1 MGWCPPSWK
10 TLAGVIVEASAWSLM
25 VFICPDSPFSQ
36 GSGPP
41 PEREQAELG
50 GRSCCSNVQKR
61 STHVG
66 LWCGLIRYQWLNCST
81 FGSGS
86 HLVSGGKLGQYSNKS
101 DPIFEN

>member
-1 MGWCPPSWK
+1 MVSPKLPEL
-10 TLAGVIVEASAWSLM
+10 TGVIVEASAWSLM

-81 FGSGS
+81 FGSVS
-86 HLVSGGKLGQYSNKS
+86 HLVSGKWRECST
-101 DPIFEN
+101 IFEGLALFRWN